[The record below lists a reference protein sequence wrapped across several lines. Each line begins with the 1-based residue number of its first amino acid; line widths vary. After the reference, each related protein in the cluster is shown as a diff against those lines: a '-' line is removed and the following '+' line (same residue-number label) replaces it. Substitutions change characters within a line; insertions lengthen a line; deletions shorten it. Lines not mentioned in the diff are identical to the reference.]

1 MSNEHLPVGVIAYR
15 EYEIPAPGRGTAS
28 IAFTLRRADATPVG
42 DFACRADAWAHG
54 MVSVVDYPG
63 IPYDPVIWL
72 QTHTHLHLTAADHD
86 RDLGDEQ
93 TQLIGRYLAV
103 FFSDLAPIAP
113 ELAAIHAGSDGRDS
127 ARRRASVAEGR
138 RQARRADRAGSTI
151 PTAGN

>member
-42 DFACRADAWAHG
+42 DFARRPDAWAHG

-86 RDLGDEQ
+86 RDLGNEQ

-113 ELAAIHAGSDGRDS
+113 ELAAIYAGSDGRAS
-127 ARRRASVAEGR
+127 APRHASVAEGR
-138 RQARRADRAGSTI
+138 QQGRRAGRAGSAILT
-151 PTAGN
+151 TGS